1 MTKTI
6 SFNIQKGGVA
16 QTTSAVITAEILQQ
30 RGYDVLLVDFDPQ
43 RNLTHDLTHGLAVD
57 KPKRP
62 VADVLTGKTNI
73 KDAILRTEAGLGLL
87 PADRSLFALQAALE
101 SNALAKVLAPVSG
114 YFDYVIIDTAPALSS
129 LSVNALVASDLVV
142 IPAVLGDFCD
152 LAIRDVLNTIDTVR
166 QQNKKLA
173 VAGILIT
180 MSKKRYVLDRLVAEQ
195 YQRLADSKHIRLF
208 TSKIRQCQKVKEAQ
222 MLKISLLEYAPR
234 CNAALDYR
242 KFVNELLEL

>member
-16 QTTSAVITAEILQQ
+16 KTTSAVITAEILQQ

-43 RNLTHDLTHGLAVD
+43 RNLTHGLAVD

-222 MLKISLLEYAPR
+222 MLKTSLLEYVPR
-234 CNAALDYR
+234 CNAALDYLN
-242 KFVNELLEL
+242 FVNELLEL

>member
-16 QTTSAVITAEILQQ
+16 KTTSAVITAEILQQ

-43 RNLTHDLTHGLAVD
+43 RNLTHGLAVD
-57 KPKRP
+57 KPKCP

-142 IPAVLGDFCD
+142 IPAVLGVFCD

-222 MLKISLLEYAPR
+222 MLKTSLLEYAPR

-242 KFVNELLEL
+242 NFVNELLEL

>member
-16 QTTSAVITAEILQQ
+16 KTTSAVITAEILQQ
-30 RGYDVLLVDFDPQ
+30 CGYDVLLVDFDPQ
-43 RNLTHDLTHGLAVD
+43 RNLTHGLAVD
-57 KPKRP
+57 KPKCP

-222 MLKISLLEYAPR
+222 MLKTSLLEYAPR

-242 KFVNELLEL
+242 NFVNELLEL

>member
-16 QTTSAVITAEILQQ
+16 KTTSAVITADILQQ

-43 RNLTHDLTHGLAVD
+43 RNLTHGLAVD

-195 YQRLADSKHIRLF
+195 YQRLADSKYIKLF
-208 TSKIRQCQKVKEAQ
+208 DSKIRQCQKVKEAQ
-222 MLKISLLEYAPR
+222 MLKTSLLEYAPR

-242 KFVNELLEL
+242 NFVNELLEL

>member
-16 QTTSAVITAEILQQ
+16 KTTSAVITAEILQQ

-43 RNLTHDLTHGLAVD
+43 RNLTHGLAVD

-152 LAIRDVLNTIDTVR
+152 LAIRDVLNTIETVR

-222 MLKISLLEYAPR
+222 MLKTSLLEYAPR
-234 CNAALDYR
+234 CNAALDYLN
-242 KFVNELLEL
+242 FVNELLEL

>member
-16 QTTSAVITAEILQQ
+16 KTTSAVITADILQQ

-43 RNLTHDLTHGLAVD
+43 RNLTHGLAVD

-173 VAGILIT
+173 VDGILIT

-208 TSKIRQCQKVKEAQ
+208 TSKIRQCQKVKEA
-222 MLKISLLEYAPR
+222 
-234 CNAALDYR
+234 
-242 KFVNELLEL
+242 

>member
-16 QTTSAVITAEILQQ
+16 KTTSAVITAEILQQ

-43 RNLTHDLTHGLAVD
+43 RNLTHGLAVD
-57 KPKRP
+57 KPKCP
-62 VADVLTGKTNI
+62 VADVLTSKTNI

-114 YFDYVIIDTAPALSS
+114 YFYYVIIDTAPALSS

-242 KFVNELLEL
+242 NFVNELLEL

>member
-16 QTTSAVITAEILQQ
+16 KTTSAVITAEILQQ

-43 RNLTHDLTHGLAVD
+43 RNLTHGLAVD

-152 LAIRDVLNTIDTVR
+152 LVIRDVLNTIDTVR
-166 QQNKKLA
+166 QQKKNWQSP
-173 VAGILIT
+173 V
-180 MSKKRYVLDRLVAEQ
+180 S
-195 YQRLADSKHIRLF
+195 
-208 TSKIRQCQKVKEAQ
+208 
-222 MLKISLLEYAPR
+222 
-234 CNAALDYR
+234 
-242 KFVNELLEL
+242 

>member
-16 QTTSAVITAEILQQ
+16 KTTSAVITAEILQQ

-43 RNLTHDLTHGLAVD
+43 RNLTHGLAVD

-62 VADVLTGKTNI
+62 VAYVLTGKTNI

-242 KFVNELLEL
+242 NFVNELLEL

>member
-16 QTTSAVITAEILQQ
+16 KTTSAVITAEILQQ

-43 RNLTHDLTHGLAVD
+43 RNLTHGLAVD

-142 IPAVLGDFCD
+142 ILAVLGDFCD

-242 KFVNELLEL
+242 NFVNELLEL

>member
-16 QTTSAVITAEILQQ
+16 KTTSAVITAEILQQ

-43 RNLTHDLTHGLAVD
+43 RNLTHGLAVD

-114 YFDYVIIDTAPALSS
+114 YFDYVIIDTALALSS

-242 KFVNELLEL
+242 NFVNELLEL

>member
-16 QTTSAVITAEILQQ
+16 KTTSAVITAEILQQ

-43 RNLTHDLTHGLAVD
+43 RNLTHGLAVD

-114 YFDYVIIDTAPALSS
+114 FFDYVIIDTAPALSS
-129 LSVNALVASDLVV
+129 LSVNALVASYLVV

-195 YQRLADSKHIRLF
+195 YQKLADSKHIKLF
-208 TSKIRQCQKVKEAQ
+208 DSKIRQCQKVKEAQ

>member
-16 QTTSAVITAEILQQ
+16 KTTSAVITAEILQQ

-43 RNLTHDLTHGLAVD
+43 RNLTHGLAVD
-57 KPKRP
+57 KPKCP
-62 VADVLTGKTNI
+62 VADLLTGKTNI

-152 LAIRDVLNTIDTVR
+152 LAIRDVLNTIDIVR

-242 KFVNELLEL
+242 NFVNELLEL

>member
-6 SFNIQKGGVA
+6 SFNIQKGGVGK
-16 QTTSAVITAEILQQ
+16 TTSAVITAEILQQ

-43 RNLTHDLTHGLAVD
+43 RNLTHGLAVD
-57 KPKRP
+57 KPKCP
-62 VADVLTGKTNI
+62 VADVLTSKTNI

-152 LAIRDVLNTIDTVR
+152 LAIRDVLNTIDTIR

-208 TSKIRQCQKVKEAQ
+208 TSKIRQ
-222 MLKISLLEYAPR
+222 
-234 CNAALDYR
+234 
-242 KFVNELLEL
+242 

>member
-16 QTTSAVITAEILQQ
+16 KTTSAVITAEILQQ

-43 RNLTHDLTHGLAVD
+43 RNLTHGLAVD

-114 YFDYVIIDTAPALSS
+114 YFDYVIIDTEPALSS

-152 LAIRDVLNTIDTVR
+152 LAIRDALNTIDTVR

-242 KFVNELLEL
+242 NFVNELLEL

>member
-16 QTTSAVITAEILQQ
+16 KTTSAVITAEILQQ

-43 RNLTHDLTHGLAVD
+43 RNLTHGLAVD

-180 MSKKRYVLDRLVAEQ
+180 MSKKRYVLDRMVAEQ

-242 KFVNELLEL
+242 NFVNELLELS

>member
-6 SFNIQKGGVA
+6 SSNIQKGGVA
-16 QTTSAVITAEILQQ
+16 KTTSAVITAEILQQ

-43 RNLTHDLTHGLAVD
+43 RNLTHGLAVD

-101 SNALAKVLAPVSG
+101 SNALAKVLAPVGG
-114 YFDYVIIDTAPALSS
+114 YFDDVIIDTAPALSS

-173 VAGILIT
+173 VVGILIT

-242 KFVNELLEL
+242 NFVNELLEL

>member
-16 QTTSAVITAEILQQ
+16 KTTSAVITAEILQQ

-43 RNLTHDLTHGLAVD
+43 RNLTHELAVD

-73 KDAILRTEAGLGLL
+73 KDAILRTKAGLGLL

-166 QQNKKLA
+166 QPKKKLA

-242 KFVNELLEL
+242 NFVNELLEL

>member
-16 QTTSAVITAEILQQ
+16 KTTSAVITAEILQQ
-30 RGYDVLLVDFDPQ
+30 CGYDVLLVDFDPQ
-43 RNLTHDLTHGLAVD
+43 RNLTHGLAVD
-57 KPKRP
+57 KPKCP

-208 TSKIRQCQKVKEAQ
+208 DSKIRQCQKVKEAQ
-222 MLKISLLEYAPR
+222 MLKTSLLEYAPR

-242 KFVNELLEL
+242 NFVNELLEL

>member
-16 QTTSAVITAEILQQ
+16 KTTSAVITAEILQQ

-43 RNLTHDLTHGLAVD
+43 RNLTHGLAVD

-87 PADRSLFALQAALE
+87 HADRSLFALQAALE

-195 YQRLADSKHIRLF
+195 YQRLADSKHIKLF
-208 TSKIRQCQKVKEAQ
+208 DSKIRQCQKVKEAQ
-222 MLKISLLEYAPR
+222 MLKTSLLEYAPR
-234 CNAALDYR
+234 CNAVLDYNN
-242 KFVNELLEL
+242 FVNELLEL

>member
-16 QTTSAVITAEILQQ
+16 KTTSAVITAEILQQ

-43 RNLTHDLTHGLAVD
+43 RNLTHGLAVD

-101 SNALAKVLAPVSG
+101 SNALAKVLASVSG

-222 MLKISLLEYAPR
+222 MLKTSLLEYAPR
-234 CNAALDYR
+234 CNAALDYLN
-242 KFVNELLEL
+242 FVNELLEL

>member
-16 QTTSAVITAEILQQ
+16 KTTSAVITAEILQQ

-43 RNLTHDLTHGLAVD
+43 RNLTHGLAVD

-62 VADVLTGKTNI
+62 VADALTGKTNI

-242 KFVNELLEL
+242 NFVNELLEL

>member
-16 QTTSAVITAEILQQ
+16 KTTSAVITAEILQQ

-43 RNLTHDLTHGLAVD
+43 RNLTHGLAVD
-57 KPKRP
+57 KPKLP

-87 PADRSLFALQAALE
+87 PADRSMFALQAALE

-242 KFVNELLEL
+242 NFVNELLEL

>member
-16 QTTSAVITAEILQQ
+16 KTTSAVITAEILQQ

-43 RNLTHDLTHGLAVD
+43 RNLTHGLAVD
-57 KPKRP
+57 KPKCP

-129 LSVNALVASDLVV
+129 LSVNALVASDLIV

-195 YQRLADSKHIRLF
+195 YQRLADSKRIRLF

-222 MLKISLLEYAPR
+222 MLKTSLLKYAPS

-242 KFVNELLEL
+242 NFVNELLEL

>member
-16 QTTSAVITAEILQQ
+16 KTTSAVITAEILQQ

-43 RNLTHDLTHGLAVD
+43 RNLTHGLAVD

-73 KDAILRTEAGLGLL
+73 KDAILRTEASLGLL

-222 MLKISLLEYAPR
+222 MLKTSLLEYAPR
-234 CNAALDYR
+234 CNAALDYLN
-242 KFVNELLEL
+242 FVNELLEL

>member
-16 QTTSAVITAEILQQ
+16 KTTSAVITAEILQQ

-43 RNLTHDLTHGLAVD
+43 RNLTHGLAVD

-208 TSKIRQCQKVKEAQ
+208 TSKIRQCQKVKETQ

-242 KFVNELLEL
+242 NFVNELLEL

>member
-16 QTTSAVITAEILQQ
+16 KTTSAVITAEILQQ

-43 RNLTHDLTHGLAVD
+43 RNLTHGLAVD
-57 KPKRP
+57 KPKCP

>member
-16 QTTSAVITAEILQQ
+16 KTTSAVITAEILQQ

-43 RNLTHDLTHGLAVD
+43 RNLTHGLAVD
-57 KPKRP
+57 KLKCP

-242 KFVNELLEL
+242 NFVNELLELK

>member
-6 SFNIQKGGVA
+6 SFNIQKGCVA
-16 QTTSAVITAEILQQ
+16 KTTSAVITAEILQQ

-43 RNLTHDLTHGLAVD
+43 RNLTHGLAVD

-242 KFVNELLEL
+242 NFVNELLEL

>member
-16 QTTSAVITAEILQQ
+16 KTTSAVITAEILQQ
-30 RGYDVLLVDFDPQ
+30 CGYDVLLVDFDPQ
-43 RNLTHDLTHGLAVD
+43 RNLTHGLAVD
-57 KPKRP
+57 KPKCP

-101 SNALAKVLAPVSG
+101 SNALAKMLAPVSG

-208 TSKIRQCQKVKEAQ
+208 DSKIRQCQKVKEAQ
-222 MLKISLLEYAPR
+222 MLKTSLLEYAPR

-242 KFVNELLEL
+242 NFVNELLEL

>member
-16 QTTSAVITAEILQQ
+16 KTTSAVITAEILQQ

-43 RNLTHDLTHGLAVD
+43 RNLTHGLAVD

-101 SNALAKVLAPVSG
+101 SNALAKVLAPVNG

-142 IPAVLGDFCD
+142 VLAVLGDFCD

-195 YQRLADSKHIRLF
+195 YQRLADSKHIKLF
-208 TSKIRQCQKVKEAQ
+208 DSKIRQCQKVKEAQ
-222 MLKISLLEYAPR
+222 MLKTSLLEYAPR
-234 CNAALDYR
+234 CNAVLDYNN
-242 KFVNELLEL
+242 FVNELLEL

>member
-16 QTTSAVITAEILQQ
+16 KTTSAVITAEILQQ

-43 RNLTHDLTHGLAVD
+43 RNLTHGLAVD
-57 KPKRP
+57 KPKCP

-87 PADRSLFALQAALE
+87 PADRSLFALQAALA

-195 YQRLADSKHIRLF
+195 YQRLADSKHITLF

-222 MLKISLLEYAPR
+222 MLKTSLLEYAPR
-234 CNAALDYR
+234 CNAALDYCN
-242 KFVNELLEL
+242 FVNELLEL

>member
-16 QTTSAVITAEILQQ
+16 KTTSALITAEILQQ

-43 RNLTHDLTHGLAVD
+43 RNLTHGLAVD
-57 KPKRP
+57 KPKCP

-166 QQNKKLA
+166 QQNKNLA

-208 TSKIRQCQKVKEAQ
+208 DSKIRQCQKVKEAQ
-222 MLKISLLEYAPR
+222 MLKTSLLEYAPR
-234 CNAALDYR
+234 CNAVLDYNN
-242 KFVNELLEL
+242 FVNELLEL

>member
-16 QTTSAVITAEILQQ
+16 KTTSAVITAEILQQ

-43 RNLTHDLTHGLAVD
+43 RNLTHGLVVD
-57 KPKRP
+57 KPKCP

-101 SNALAKVLAPVSG
+101 SNALAKVLAPVNG

-142 IPAVLGDFCD
+142 VPAVLGDFCD

-195 YQRLADSKHIRLF
+195 YQRLADSKHIKLF
-208 TSKIRQCQKVKEAQ
+208 DSKIRQCQKVKEAQ

-242 KFVNELLEL
+242 NFVKELLEL

>member
-16 QTTSAVITAEILQQ
+16 KTTSAVITAEILQQ

-43 RNLTHDLTHGLAVD
+43 RNLTHGLAVD

-222 MLKISLLEYAPR
+222 MMKISLLEYAPR

-242 KFVNELLEL
+242 NFVNELLEL

>member
-16 QTTSAVITAEILQQ
+16 KTTSAVITAEILQQ
-30 RGYDVLLVDFDPQ
+30 HGYDVLLVDFDPQ
-43 RNLTHDLTHGLAVD
+43 RNLTHGLAVD

-242 KFVNELLEL
+242 NFVNELLEL

>member
-16 QTTSAVITAEILQQ
+16 KTTSAVITAEILQQ

-43 RNLTHDLTHGLAVD
+43 RNLTHGLAVD
-57 KPKRP
+57 KPKCP

-222 MLKISLLEYAPR
+222 MLKTSLLEYAPR

>member
-16 QTTSAVITAEILQQ
+16 KTTSAVITAEILQQ

-43 RNLTHDLTHGLAVD
+43 RNLTHGLAVD

-180 MSKKRYVLDRLVAEQ
+180 MRKKRYVLDRLVAEQ

>member
-16 QTTSAVITAEILQQ
+16 KTTSAVITADILQQ

-43 RNLTHDLTHGLAVD
+43 RNLTHGLAVD

-101 SNALAKVLAPVSG
+101 SNALAKVLAPVNG

-242 KFVNELLEL
+242 NFVNELLEL